1 MPGTNMPVA
10 STFERATGRSWDPK
24 VVMVVTLALV
34 FLCGAA
40 AGALVMDL
48 RVHNRLR
55 TPVPMLDTSAGR
67 ALYFERLQ
75 KELDLTPAQSEQIQS
90 VLNDFWMYYRTVL
103 SDSKQRVEQLLNE
116 EQRRKFQQYLQQQMP
131 R

>member
-1 MPGTNMPVA
+1 MIGTSLLDRVA
-10 STFERATGRSWDPK
+10 VGRSWDPRA
-24 VVMVVTLALV
+24 VAVVTLALI

-48 RVHNRLR
+48 RVHDRLR
-55 TPVPMLDTSAGR
+55 PPILDTAAGK

-90 VLNDFWMYYRTVL
+90 VLNDFWQYYRSVMT
-103 SDSKQRVEQLLNE
+103 DSKQRVEQLLTE
-116 EQRRKFQQYLQQQMP
+116 EQRKKFARLLQQQLP